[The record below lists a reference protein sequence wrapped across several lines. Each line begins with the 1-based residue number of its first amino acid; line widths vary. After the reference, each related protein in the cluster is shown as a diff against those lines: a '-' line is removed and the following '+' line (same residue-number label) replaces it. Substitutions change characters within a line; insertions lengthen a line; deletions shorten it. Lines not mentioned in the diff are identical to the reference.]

1 MSEKIIAIKNPK
13 FSNAEGT
20 AIDVIVLHGDYG
32 SIPFTATPGDT
43 EEIGREIYAAAMAGD
58 FGEIAPYEPPV
69 FVVPAQAQKDT
80 LLKKAGAE
88 IDALRDVVKYAG
100 PKQNE
105 QYAASLEEWERYRA
119 AVYVAT
125 PEEAVKIPLPE

>member
-1 MSEKIIAIKNPK
+1 MSEKTLVIRNPK

-20 AIDVIVLHGDYG
+20 AIDVIVLHEDYG

-43 EEIGREIYAAAMAGD
+43 EEVGREIYAAAMAGD
-58 FGEIAPYEPPV
+58 FGEIAPYEPPA
-69 FVVPAQAQKDT
+69 FVMPAQAQKDT

-88 IDALRDVVKYAG
+88 IDALRDVVKYAEPG
-100 PKQNE
+100 QAE
-105 QYAASLEEWERYRA
+105 QYAVILEEWERYRA
-119 AVYVAT
+119 AIYVAT